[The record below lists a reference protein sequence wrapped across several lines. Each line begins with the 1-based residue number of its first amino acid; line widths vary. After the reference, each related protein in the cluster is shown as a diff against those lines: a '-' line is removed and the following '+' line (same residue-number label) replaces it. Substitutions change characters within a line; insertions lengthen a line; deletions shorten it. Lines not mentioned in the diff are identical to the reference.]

1 MNMVLKIGLVL
12 VLMMVLPCLGNP
24 IPPYQIGLI
33 KASPPQVGIINYYSS
48 DIDVSGMTIVTSRG
62 IATIDSG
69 TIIPRNWPTGQP
81 YILDSTNTSG
91 LAFNQKGD
99 SIIANLLPY
108 YSNEIKFGQL
118 GTAPVPIDGYA
129 LIFYPDPLYL
139 YWGYI
144 SFDFARPN
152 YGYTSVLINEVNAGS
167 TWDRCGNFIELYN
180 KSAVPISLN
189 GWRLVCDTI
198 YDFPANAIIP
208 AHGYYVVDEC
218 DFPTKFHMNF
228 DGDNLYLIN
237 HDTLVDQVG
246 WSSDHGANVS
256 FMRYPDGD
264 VDTSI
269 WIGMDFIGF
278 DDNSSTSFENGFP
291 SRGAANRHENPG
303 FVVIAARADSTGLN
317 AARLTWTNPIW
328 DPNIAAAVVVRS
340 TNGFVN
346 NPPEGEVIYE
356 GRGQIYID
364 PNLAFNQVYYY
375 TIFARKYDNSYSIP
389 TSESQASIILHSA
402 GIAENSNLPTDFHIS
417 CYPNP
422 FNARTLITFT
432 LPVSERARVAIYD
445 VAGRLVDIAA
455 DRAFEAGQNSV
466 LWDAVNRPSGVYF
479 YSIKTDT
486 GSQTKTVVL
495 MK

>member
-1 MNMVLKIGLVL
+1 MNK
-12 VLMMVLPCLGNP
+12 VLMVGVVFVLLMVVPCLGNP
-24 IPPYQIGLI
+24 IPPYQIGWI
-33 KASPPQVGIINYYSS
+33 KASPTQVGIINYYVG
-48 DIDVSGMTIVTSRG
+48 DIDASGMTIVTSRG

-69 TIIPRNWPTGQP
+69 TIIPRNWPPGQP

-91 LAFNQKGD
+91 LAFNPKGD

-118 GTAPVPIDGYA
+118 GTTPVPIDGYA

-152 YGYTSVLINEVNAGS
+152 YGYTRVLINEVNAGS
-167 TWDRCGNFIELYN
+167 TWDRCGSFIELYN
-180 KSAVPISLN
+180 KAADPINLN
-189 GWRLVCDTI
+189 GWRLVCDTV
-198 YDFPANAIIP
+198 YDFPANAVIP

-218 DFPTKFHMNF
+218 DFPTKFHMNSN
-228 DGDNLYLIN
+228 GDNLYLIN

-291 SRGAANRHENPG
+291 SRGAANRYENPG
-303 FVVIAARADSTGLN
+303 FVVIAARADSANYNT
-317 AARLTWTNPIW
+317 ARLAWTNPIW
-328 DPNIAAAVVVRS
+328 DQDFATAVVVRS
-340 TNGFVN
+340 NTGYVTNPN
-346 NPPEGEVIYE
+346 EGEIVYE
-356 GRGQIYID
+356 GRDQAYID
-364 PNLAFNQVYYY
+364 IDLAFNHIYYY
-375 TIFARKYDNSYSIP
+375 TIFARKYDNSYSMP
-389 TSESQASIILHSA
+389 TSESQTSIILHSA
-402 GIAENSNLPTDFHIS
+402 GIAENSNLPKDFHIS

-432 LPVSERARVAIYD
+432 LPKSEKARVAIYD
-445 VAGRLVDIAA
+445 VSGRLVDIVA
-455 DRAFEAGQNSV
+455 DKIFNAGQNSIIWNAT
-466 LWDAVNRPSGVYF
+466 LKPSGVYF
-479 YSIKTDT
+479 YSIKTPMH
-486 GSQTKTVVL
+486 SETKAVVL
-495 MK
+495 IK